1 MLFSSDIHLPLA
13 AIFYELSDKISC
25 KDHRSI
31 FSSLPFQCSFHKCDR
46 QVKNNFDG
54 ASEFYNDYG
63 REVGQGFMCYF
74 EPNSHDYAIVKVITK
89 ATVIHAMLW
98 PSVAVIVAIIILGL
112 SLSEK
117 GQATR
122 NSSQRNAHSSPT
134 FDLRYPG
141 HRVGVEYE
149 IIESWQS
156 KWQTNKPQSCKNDLK
171 ITYCVNLLDYK
182 KIPWCW
188 T

>member
-1 MLFSSDIHLPLA
+1 MQITNYFMGGLALIKNVIFIRHPFASCGYLLYVVRQYIMQGSSLN
-13 AIFYELSDKISC
+13 ISC
-25 KDHRSI
+25 
-31 FSSLPFQCSFHKCDR
+31 LPFQCSFHKCDR

-63 REVGQGFMCYF
+63 REIGQGFMCYF

-112 SLSEK
+112 NLSEK
-117 GQATR
+117 GQAAR

-149 IIESWQS
+149 IIES
-156 KWQTNKPQSCKNDLK
+156 
-171 ITYCVNLLDYK
+171 
-182 KIPWCW
+182 
-188 T
+188 